1 MSKPKKMLKILPLP
15 HSRVFFFPE
24 KLSFRDSSW
33 LFVTWV
39 ALLKHSREVA
49 VLAPPVG
56 FKLYHIMYT
65 ICNQWQDLFHTT
77 HRLSFTTPCIAKPE
91 PTSASS
97 NRVAT
102 SAEDFEKMEVWKVW
116 KAMEGGVVWQY
127 LRRSGASCNVGRILK
142 CWNFNLGC
150 HLLVS
155 SWYRLAINGKNCH
168 VSRLWNITQPIHWAS
183 HFQEAD
189 VICVHSIN
197 PHKLRLPL
205 SARLLL
211 TSAEDL
217 KDLRSSKSGKAME
230 GGGFATYW
238 RSWSCVQ
245 EL

>member
-1 MSKPKKMLKILPLP
+1 MT
-15 HSRVFFFPE
+15 
-24 KLSFRDSSW
+24 FRDVSGSPETLSRSCSLGAPCW
-33 LFVTWV
+33 FQAVSHNVYNMQSMARLVSHNPSIELHYPLHCKTRTHVCLFQPSCYFSGG
-39 ALLKHSREVA
+39 LRKNGSLKSVKSNGRW
-49 VLAPPVG
+49 G
-56 FKLYHIMYT
+56 
-65 ICNQWQDLFHTT
+65 
-77 HRLSFTTPCIAKPE
+77 SFAI
-91 PTSASS
+91 
-97 NRVAT
+97 
-102 SAEDFEKMEVWKVW
+102 
-116 KAMEGGVVWQY
+116 

-205 SARLLL
+205 SAKLLL

-245 EL
+245 KL